1 LKHSTINLV
10 EEFRPDMMAFLVPM
24 VEGRVPD
31 DDGERTYVACFLNK
45 KTASRRSP
53 RIHIRLF

>member
-1 LKHSTINLV
+1 
-10 EEFRPDMMAFLVPM
+10 MMAFLVPM